1 MAYTTQGSR
10 CVNHVPTQ
18 RQMSLLGRENTLVR
32 QRIEWVPQGEAGRIR
47 VSSAAIDR
55 NITDRKETIME
66 NGGLGKVKP
75 QELSL

>member
-1 MAYTTQGSR
+1 
-10 CVNHVPTQ
+10 
-18 RQMSLLGRENTLVR
+18 MSLLGRENTLVR